1 MRWIESDIVNM
12 LATNGYTCD
21 CDESPGGDYDTP
33 EIRVTSPGQ
42 KDAIRDRGFRPETA
56 LSPSEWRN
64 CPDIEAVEVSDGLGG
79 HGCGSSDTVSIQC
92 YAHVL
97 IKLRQAGWE
106 VIPHYDW
113 IF

>member
-1 MRWIESDIVNM
+1 
-12 LATNGYTCD
+12 
-21 CDESPGGDYDTP
+21 
-33 EIRVTSPGQ
+33 
-42 KDAIRDRGFRPETA
+42 
-56 LSPSEWRN
+56 
-64 CPDIEAVEVSDGLGG
+64 
-79 HGCGSSDTVSIQC
+79 VSIQC